1 MFKFLNISNKGI
13 ATLTIIL
20 LVTLVTCAIGTGVLL
35 KEYRKTMEREINGEQ
50 ETEQP
55 IEESIITDEATIIKP
70 EEDTNKSGS
79 TTDEAVGENKES
91 EEKEATGVIIDSEKP
106 EPEPEPAPEPEPE
119 PKIMDLPVISHPIR
133 MIVAKV
139 DATIYRIIITVE
151 NPFPYP
157 INAKTT
163 HGSHSWNMSIP
174 PYEREKFEY
183 EIYPSLGV
191 ENVIS
196 PARMEYYDFQY
207 GSTIKFDSDPFVFT
221 PPGVMITGDLPY
233 KIDQYMEIDF
243 EITNLINVSNGV
255 FNLKLTCA
263 DAFKD
268 EVYEFDVSKNIKDI
282 LAISVKFGPIDVP
295 EGDYIA
301 VISFQYNDESLPIDA
316 RNMQK

>member
-1 MFKFLNISNKGI
+1 MFKFLNISNRGI

-20 LVTLVTCAIGTGVLL
+20 LVVLITCAIGTGVLL

-50 ETEQP
+50 KIEQP
-55 IEESIITDEATIIKP
+55 IEESVITDETIITKP
-70 EEDTNKSGS
+70 EEQDTNKSGS
-79 TTDEAVGENKES
+79 ITDEAGGQNKES
-91 EEKEATGVIIDSEKP
+91 VEKETTEVIIDSEKP
-106 EPEPEPAPEPEPE
+106 EPEPE
-119 PKIMDLPVISHPIR
+119 IIDLPIISHPIR
-133 MIVAKV
+133 MIVTKV
-139 DATIYRIIITVE
+139 NTTTYKIIITVK

-163 HGSHSWNMSIP
+163 HGPHSWNMSIP

-183 EIYPSLGV
+183 EIYPTLGV

-196 PARMEYYDFQY
+196 PARMEYYDFQHQ
-207 GSTIKFDSDPFVFT
+207 TDVKFSSDSIVFT

-263 DAFKD
+263 DTFKD